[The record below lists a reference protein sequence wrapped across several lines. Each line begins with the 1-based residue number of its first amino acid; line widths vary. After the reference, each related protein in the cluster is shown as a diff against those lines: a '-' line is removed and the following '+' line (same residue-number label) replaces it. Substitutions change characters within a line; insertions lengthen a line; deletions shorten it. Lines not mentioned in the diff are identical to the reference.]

1 MISTTS
7 IIQVNAY
14 NSIVH
19 IPILETDTA
28 NTVHVVILDDLTL
41 TCFQPRPLPHT
52 PRQQQ
57 DSLGRRPSAASSHY
71 SDSAG
76 SGSEVSFP
84 NVGRLRRRFHD
95 LLDDAFSL
103 LNGQRPGDKV
113 TPLTTPSPP
122 RRGRAR
128 SAALYFR

>member
-1 MISTTS
+1 ML
-7 IIQVNAY
+7 
-14 NSIVH
+14 
-19 IPILETDTA
+19 ILLIDNT
-28 NTVHVVILDDLTL
+28 NTVHVVIFDDLTQTL
-41 TCFQPRPLPHT
+41 LPNPPHPLR
-52 PRQQQ
+52 RQQQ
-57 DSLGRRPSAASSHY
+57 EGLGRRPSAASSHY

>member
-1 MISTTS
+1 ML
-7 IIQVNAY
+7 
-14 NSIVH
+14 
-19 IPILETDTA
+19 ILVIDNT
-28 NTVHVVILDDLTL
+28 NTVHVVLLDDLTN
-41 TCFQPRPLPHT
+41 TFQHSPLR
-52 PRQQQ
+52 RQQQ
-57 DSLGRRPSAASSHY
+57 ESLGRRPSAASSHY

>member
-1 MISTTS
+1 MNLFSDSTGFLFALRYP
-7 IIQVNAY
+7 Q
-14 NSIVH
+14 
-19 IPILETDTA
+19 E
-28 NTVHVVILDDLTL
+28 
-41 TCFQPRPLPHT
+41 
-52 PRQQQ
+52 
-57 DSLGRRPSAASSHY
+57 SLHRRPSAASSHL
-71 SDSAG
+71 SDSA
-76 SGSEVSFP
+76 GSEVSFP